1 VKTGNVTFV
10 GLNSTESKLE
20 SKKKAY
26 DQICNIEDFTTKIT
40 REKFQKTK
48 NNELLPNQL
57 AKAKYCSLWA
67 WIGISFAISWWMMG
81 KNGGQFLSSG
91 VMPAEIPH

>member
-10 GLNSTESKLE
+10 GLNSTKSKLE
-20 SKKKAY
+20 SKKKAF
-26 DQICNIEDFTTKIT
+26 DQICNIEDFKTKIT

-57 AKAKYCSLWA
+57 AKAKYCSL
-67 WIGISFAISWWMMG
+67 
-81 KNGGQFLSSG
+81 
-91 VMPAEIPH
+91 